1 MHHQKPGIVWF
12 KRDLRLSDHEPLAA
26 AINSGKPLILLFIRD
41 DFQFKDERFSD
52 RHFRF
57 QNQSLVEMNTRLKTY
72 NSFVYCVSGDA
83 LEIFRRL
90 QLETQFDKVWSYA
103 ETGVDLTFQRDLKLK
118 KWFVEQQINWTEWS
132 SNAVIR
138 GHNGKKSYW
147 SSKWEAYVRTE
158 IYQPNLNQINS
169 MSIDKSIFSE
179 NTIDLEFIENAE
191 LQPGGESYGWKY
203 LNSFLNERHR
213 QYFRSISKPEA
224 SRKHCSRIS
233 PYLAWGNISIRQA
246 WQAAE
251 AAKRVGQKRD
261 LHQFQTRL
269 KWQGHFIQKF
279 ETECR
284 IEFKNQNIAFNAFR
298 NEVNDDYVLAW
309 KQGLTGFPLVDASMR
324 CVNATGYLNFRMRS
338 MLVSFLCHQLWQ
350 PWQAGAPH
358 LAAQFL
364 DFEPGIHYPQFQ
376 MQAATTG
383 INTVRIYD
391 PIKQSLEHD
400 PDGIFIRKWVPE
412 LIDLPNGL
420 IHTPWSITAM
430 EQGFYNFKPGINYP
444 NPIIDLKKS
453 TVHAAEILWKTLKS
467 KENRIAAKEILKRHI
482 LSDERKKAMNEGR
495 DFS

>member
-1 MHHQKPGIVWF
+1 
-12 KRDLRLSDHEPLAA
+12 
-26 AINSGKPLILLFIRD
+26 
-41 DFQFKDERFSD
+41 
-52 RHFRF
+52 
-57 QNQSLVEMNTRLKTY
+57 
-72 NSFVYCVSGDA
+72 
-83 LEIFRRL
+83 
-90 QLETQFDKVWSYA
+90 
-103 ETGVDLTFQRDLKLK
+103 
-118 KWFVEQQINWTEWS
+118 
-132 SNAVIR
+132 
-138 GHNGKKSYW
+138 
-147 SSKWEAYVRTE
+147 
-158 IYQPNLNQINS
+158 
-169 MSIDKSIFSE
+169 
-179 NTIDLEFIENAE
+179 
-191 LQPGGESYGWKY
+191 
-203 LNSFLNERHR
+203 
-213 QYFRSISKPEA
+213 
-224 SRKHCSRIS
+224 
-233 PYLAWGNISIRQA
+233 
-246 WQAAE
+246 
-251 AAKRVGQKRD
+251 

-298 NEVNDDYVLAW
+298 NEVNDDFVLAW

-400 PDGIFIRKWVPE
+400 PEGIFIRKWVPE

>member
-41 DFQFKDERFSD
+41 DFQLIDERFSE

-57 QNQSLVEMNTRLKTY
+57 QDQSLVGMNANLKIY
-72 NSFVYCVSGDA
+72 NAFIYCVSGDA
-83 LEIFRRL
+83 EQIFQQLHLEYA
-90 QLETQFDKVWSYA
+90 FDAVWSYA
-103 ETGVDLTFQRDLKLK
+103 ETGVDVTFQRDLKLK
-118 KWFVEQQINWTEWS
+118 KWFFKQQINWKEFR

-138 GHNGKKSYW
+138 GNKSKKQVW
-147 SSKWEAYVRTE
+147 SAGWEAYVRSE
-158 IYQPNLNQINS
+158 IWNPNLNELKTIS
-169 MSIDKSIFSE
+169 LDKSSIQ
-179 NTIDLEFIENAE
+179 NKINNLEFIRNAE
-191 LQPGGESYGWKY
+191 FQPGGESYGWKY
-203 LNSFLNERHR
+203 LNSFLNDRHR
-213 QYFRSISKPEA
+213 LYFRSISKPEA

-279 ETECR
+279 ETETR
-284 IEFKNQNIAFNAFR
+284 IEFENQNRIFSAFR
-298 NEVNDDYVLAW
+298 NEVNNDYVLAW
-309 KQGLTGFPLVDASMR
+309 KQGMTGFPLVDASMR
-324 CVNATGYLNFRMRS
+324 CVISTGYLNFRMRS

-350 PWQAGAPH
+350 PWQTGASY

-391 PIKQSLEHD
+391 PVKQSQEHD
-400 PDGIFIRKWVPE
+400 PEGVFIRKWVPE
-412 LIDLPNGL
+412 LANLPDGL
-420 IHTPWSITAM
+420 IHTPWNITAM
-430 EQGFYNFKPGINYP
+430 EQEFYNFKPGINYP
-444 NPIIDLKKS
+444 APLVDLKKM
-453 TVHAAEILWKTLKS
+453 TVHAAEILWKALKS
-467 KENRIAAKEILKRHI
+467 KENRAVAKEILRRHV
-482 LSDERKKAMNEGR
+482 LSDERKKAMNQGR